1 MAAPSVAS
9 PRFGGPRLALAFQ
22 FFTHAGSRIS
32 DLDSLQSL
40 AGDSEVQLIPSRWLS
55 TSSQP
60 NSLSSMY
67 EDTARNVAFDVFD
80 VMEY

>member
-1 MAAPSVAS
+1 
-9 PRFGGPRLALAFQ
+9 
-22 FFTHAGSRIS
+22 
-32 DLDSLQSL
+32 
-40 AGDSEVQLIPSRWLS
+40 LIPSRWLS